1 MLVDAPCSSSG
12 VLRRHPGLR
21 WGGAWAEGAAWDGA
35 KGVWLD
41 AAAGGG
47 GAAAGGAA
55 AGGVIEDA
63 LPALQS
69 SLLRQAARYV
79 RPGGRLVYA
88 TCSLDPAEN
97 GAVAEAFERQVHEIG
112 AARADLGDL
121 AFAPWPFAAGVAGR
135 EATRPHHRT
144 LWPHRHDT
152 DGFFVAR
159 WRRLE
164 N

>member
-1 MLVDAPCSSSG
+1 
-12 VLRRHPGLR
+12 
-21 WGGAWAEGAAWDGA
+21 
-35 KGVWLD
+35 VWLD

>member
-1 MLVDAPCSSSG
+1 MT
-12 VLRRHPGLR
+12 
-21 WGGAWAEGAAWDGA
+21 
-35 KGVWLD
+35 
-41 AAAGGG
+41 
-47 GAAAGGAA
+47 
-55 AGGVIEDA
+55 EDA

-112 AARADLGDL
+112 ADRADIGDL

>member
-1 MLVDAPCSSSG
+1 MWLDGAADSGAADGTGAGDAAKQALPEGSG
-12 VLRRHPGLR
+12 V
-21 WGGAWAEGAAWDGA
+21 
-35 KGVWLD
+35 
-41 AAAGGG
+41 AGGG
-47 GAAAGGAA
+47 VA
-55 AGGVIEDA
+55 EDA
-63 LPALQS
+63 LPALQG

-97 GAVAEAFERQVHEIG
+97 GAVAEAFEREI
-112 AARADLGDL
+112 AEMLDLGGDL

-135 EATRPHHRT
+135 EAARPHHRT

-159 WRRLE
+159 WRRRAS
-164 N
+164 